1 MRNLARK
8 WEAFVLLFTIN
19 LLFAS
24 TLIAQTEAQDSR
36 DLTTL
41 LNLGK
46 EEQIKMLNR
55 LAYEL
60 RDTDPMKSIAIL
72 QNVIEL
78 SGKSEYGRE
87 LAMAYSTLGYVQNS
101 LNEFTLALN
110 SYLGAISIYR
120 ELESK
125 KDVADLAYQIASL
138 YKTLGDYAKAIEFCH
153 EGLKIYEES
162 NDQMGLA
169 LIFRVMGSVF
179 KYQKDY
185 EKSLVYYS
193 EGLKINESIDNEQ
206 GVANSYNNMGIVFFE
221 MGENET
227 ALNYYKKSL
236 SLNLKNETKS
246 EIAINCGNIGEVFL
260 KMGQSDSAILYF
272 NKNYEAVLA
281 LNNKK
286 GIANALLYY
295 GDYYFFTKEYPIS
308 VDYYKQALLIARRI
322 GILETTKNIFL
333 KLSSLYDSL
342 YDYQKSFGYF
352 KSYIEVRDS
361 LLNMEALQKVSQLEM
376 EYAFE
381 KERNDHL
388 IKEQRIKLYT
398 IVGFSAL
405 LLFILFLAL
414 VYMVQNIKLKRRTI
428 EQKNLEIDKKQL
440 QYEVYFKNSELTSK
454 AMYLAERNEFIND
467 LTLRLYK
474 LIHNPESVAKDL
486 KLIIKDIEVHS
497 DSKIWSEFEYTFLQV
512 HPDFFNN
519 LGNKFPQLSPNEKR
533 LSALLRLNL
542 STKDISN
549 ITHQSLHSL
558 TVARTRLRRK
568 LGIANSGEN
577 LISFLS
583 QF

>member
-1 MRNLARK
+1 M
-8 WEAFVLLFTIN
+8 LFR
-19 LLFAS
+19 S
-24 TLIAQTEAQDSR
+24 
-36 DLTTL
+36 
-41 LNLGK
+41 
-46 EEQIKMLNR
+46 
-55 LAYEL
+55 
-60 RDTDPMKSIAIL
+60 L
-72 QNVIEL
+72 QNVIDL

-87 LAMAYSTLGYVQNS
+87 LAMAYTTMGYVQNS

-110 SYLGAISIYR
+110 SYLEAISIYR
-120 ELESK
+120 EMESNE
-125 KDVADLAYQIASL
+125 DVADMAYHVGSL

-153 EGLKIYEES
+153 EGLKIYEET
-162 NDQMGLA
+162 NDQGGLA
-169 LIFRVMGSVF
+169 LIYRVMGSVF

-185 EKSLVYYS
+185 EKSLQYYS
-193 EGLKINESIDNEQ
+193 EGLKINEIIGNEQ
-206 GVANSYNNMGIVFFE
+206 GVANSHNNMGIVFFE

-227 ALNYYKKSL
+227 ALSYYKKSL
-236 SLNLKNETKS
+236 ALNLKNDTKS

-260 KMGQSDSAILYF
+260 KMEQSDSAILYF

-295 GDYYFFTKEYPIS
+295 GDYYFFTKDYPLS
-308 VDYYKQALLIARRI
+308 ADYYNQALQIARRI
-322 GILETTKNIFL
+322 GILETTKSILF
-333 KLSSLYDSL
+333 KLSYLYDST
-342 YDYQKSFGYF
+342 YDYQKALVYF

-361 LLNMEALQKVSQLEM
+361 LLNKEAMQKISQMEM

-381 KERNDHL
+381 KERTDHL
-388 IKEQRIKLYT
+388 IEQQRIKLYT

-414 VYMVQNIKLKRRTI
+414 VYMVQNIKLKRRTL

-440 QYEVYFKNSELTSK
+440 QYEVYFKNGELTSK
-454 AMYLAERNEFIND
+454 AMYLAERNEFIKD

-474 LIHNPESVAKDL
+474 LMHNPELVPKEL
-486 KLIIKDIEVHS
+486 RLIIKDIEDHS

-519 LGNKFPQLSPNEKR
+519 LSNRFPQLTPNEKR

-577 LISFLS
+577 LISYLS